1 MTPNVLSVVL
11 LKAQIVYD
19 KGTLLIRG
27 DVRVPNSSWDARSN
41 AYRAPALYYSDI
53 LAFLEK
59 SNIHYEDYARS
70 LLPVPRFAGKTQL
83 RDYQNDALDAWVQ
96 AGNRGS
102 IVLPTGAGKTLVA
115 VGAVES
121 LQTPTLVVVPTLEL
135 VAQWR
140 RVLADEFNVEIGVYG
155 GGENTL
161 LPITVST
168 YDSAYLRAAE
178 LGNRFGLIVFDE
190 VHHLPAE
197 GYRYIAEMSLSPARM
212 GLTATYE
219 REDGLH
225 SELSRLV
232 GGKVFE
238 LSVQA
243 LAGDYLSDYEVERL
257 YVDLAPDE
265 QERYAAQYR
274 IFTDYLA
281 RSKIPMRTPQDFSR
295 LVMRS
300 GRDGQARKALLARNR
315 AMDIAL
321 NSRTKI
327 EVLKNVLTENST
339 DQTIIFTQH
348 NKLVRTIARSLL
360 IPAITHVTPKD
371 ERREILDNFHD
382 GTYRIVVTSKVLD
395 EGVDVPDAAQAIILS
410 GTGSSREFIQRLGRI
425 LRKREGKQAR
435 LVEIVTRNT
444 SEMKMSTRRKR
455 KWREGE
461 HAS

>member
-1 MTPNVLSVVL
+1 MIS
-11 LKAQIVYD
+11 LKAQIAYE
-19 KGTLLIRG
+19 KGTLLISG
-27 DVRVPNSSWDARSN
+27 DVYVPNSSWDARSD
-41 AYRAPALYYSDI
+41 AYRAPAMYYSDI
-53 LAFLEK
+53 ISFLDN
-59 SNIHYEDYARS
+59 SGVRYEDRAQS
-70 LLPVPRFAGKTQL
+70 LLPVPRLTGTTPL
-83 RDYQNDALDAWVQ
+83 HTYQKDALDAWTR

-115 VGAVES
+115 VGAIEA

-135 VAQWR
+135 VSQWR
-140 RVLADEFNVEIGVYG
+140 RVLTGEFSVETGVYG
-155 GGENTL
+155 GGENVL
-161 LPITVST
+161 LPLTVST
-168 YDSAYLRAAE
+168 YDSAYLRAVE
-178 LGNRFGLIVFDE
+178 LGNKFGLVVFDE

-225 SELSRLV
+225 AELSRLI

-238 LSVQA
+238 LSVQE

-257 YVDLAPDE
+257 YVDLTPE
-265 QERYAAQYR
+265 EHHEYVAQYG
-274 IFTDYLA
+274 IFTDYLTRA
-281 RSKIPMRTPQDFSR
+281 KIPMRTPQDFSR
-295 LVMRS
+295 LIMRS
-300 GRDGQARKALLARNR
+300 GRDGQARRALLARNK
-315 AMDIAL
+315 AMSIAL
-321 NSRTKI
+321 NSRTK
-327 EVLKNVLTENST
+327 LKALERLLTENSA

-348 NKLVRTIARSLL
+348 NKLVHTIARTFL
-360 IPAITHVTPKD
+360 IPAITHMTPKD

-382 GTYRIVVTSKVLD
+382 GTYRVVVTSKVLD
-395 EGVDVPDAAQAIILS
+395 EGVDVPDATQAIILS

-461 HAS
+461 NAT

>member
-1 MTPNVLSVVL
+1 MAMS
-11 LKAQIVYD
+11 LKAQIRYD
-19 KGTLLIRG
+19 KGTLLIHG

-41 AYRAPALYYSDI
+41 AYRAQALHYSEI
-53 LAFLEK
+53 LAFFEK
-59 SNIHYEDYARS
+59 SNVYYEDYAQS
-70 LLPVPRFAGKTQL
+70 LLPVPRFAGKTEL
-83 RDYQNDALDAWVQ
+83 RGYQKDALDAWVQ

-102 IVLPTGAGKTLVA
+102 IVLPTGAGKTLLA
-115 VGAVES
+115 VGAIEL
-121 LQTPTLVVVPTLEL
+121 LQTSALVVVPTLEL

-140 RVLADEFNVEIGVYG
+140 RVLADEFNLEIGVYG
-155 GGENTL
+155 GGENVL
-161 LPITVST
+161 LPLTVST

-178 LGNRFGLIVFDE
+178 LGNKFGLIVFDE

-225 SELSRLV
+225 AELSRLV

-238 LSVQA
+238 LSVQE

-257 YVDLAPDE
+257 YVDLMPDE
-265 QERYAAQYR
+265 QEEYAAQYR
-274 IFTDYLA
+274 IFTDYLVH
-281 RSKIPMRTPQDFSR
+281 SGTVMRTPQDFNR
-295 LVMRS
+295 LIMRS
-300 GRDGQARKALLARNR
+300 GRNGEARRALLARNK

-327 EVLKNVLTENST
+327 KALEKLLIQNPA

-348 NKLVRTIARSLL
+348 NKLVRTIARTFL
-360 IPAITHVTPKD
+360 IPAITHLTPKD
-371 ERREILDNFHD
+371 ERREILDNFHRRR
-382 GTYRIVVTSKVLD
+382 YRIVVTSKVLD
-395 EGVDVPDAAQAIILS
+395 EGIDVPDAAQAIILS

-461 HAS
+461 NAS